1 MTHHFYTAFQTQVFN
16 KLCLMLA
23 ATLLLNGC
31 GEFAYKRGANVA
43 DLENTKKNCMTKSG
57 DTAPIDKCMENSGW
71 VVQKFNEPD
80 PVMEATYNAD
90 NRNVTKPVSN
100 AAPVDTESS
109 SSNTK
114 NIKSTVPGNSTS
126 SDKPRQGATQENI
139 QAATI
144 TKPQAAPKAADPL
157 DTFKISSWWKMGGS
171 PESMKVAIEECV
183 STLGETHRPDIKT
196 QDVTRGMLIC
206 MRDKGWRGL
215 RAK

>member
-1 MTHHFYTAFQTQVFN
+1 MTHHFYNARPTQTFN
-16 KLCLMLA
+16 KLCIMLA

-43 DLENTKKNCMTKSG
+43 DLENTKKNCMAKGG
-57 DTAPIDKCMENSGW
+57 DAAAIDKCMEDSGW

-80 PVMEATYNAD
+80 PVMEATYNPD

-100 AAPVDTESS
+100 SAPVVSESAS
-109 SSNTK
+109 TAK
-114 NIKSTVPGNSTS
+114 NIKSTDSNSTG
-126 SDKPRQGATQENI
+126 SDKPHQGTAKENI
-139 QAATI
+139 QAASI
-144 TKPQAAPKAADPL
+144 TEPQVAPKPANPL

-171 PESMKVAIEECV
+171 PESMKTAIEECV
-183 STLGETHRPDIKT
+183 STLGEAHRPDIKT
-196 QDVTRGMLIC
+196 QDTTRGMLIC